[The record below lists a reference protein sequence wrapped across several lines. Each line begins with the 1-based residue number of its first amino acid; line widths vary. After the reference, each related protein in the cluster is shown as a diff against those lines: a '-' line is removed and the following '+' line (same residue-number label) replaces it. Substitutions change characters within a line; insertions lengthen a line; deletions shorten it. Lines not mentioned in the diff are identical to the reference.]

1 MKLKYKIL
9 ILLVVAVGIILLIR
23 LANSNFK
30 KQKISQVTISID
42 TQGGPELV
50 TEEEVLLL
58 VSQGYDSLTSR
69 TVGEIDLA
77 WIENITRT
85 NPYVQSVDAFIN
97 IDASLTVSILQRK
110 PVLRVFNSH
119 KQSFYIDT
127 EGALMPLN
135 QGGCSGLLVASGD
148 IDEKYYPSIKYSYF
162 DSINYDQAQLLSV
175 LNKLYLIATEIEADT
190 LLRDLISQVY
200 VTDKNN
206 FELIP
211 VIGDQNILFGDV
223 DEHRKKLK
231 NLRHFYEKGYSVT
244 NFSKYKTF
252 DIRFTNQVV
261 CTKKEEI

>member
-9 ILLVVAVGIILLIR
+9 ILLIVAISIIVLIR

-30 KQKISQVTISID
+30 KQKISQVTVSID

-77 WIENITRT
+77 WVENIAKT

-97 IDASLTVSILQRK
+97 IDASLTVSIVQRK
-110 PVLRVFNSH
+110 PILRVFNSH
-119 KQSFYIDT
+119 NQTFYIDT
-127 EGALMPLN
+127 EGAMMPLN
-135 QGGCSGLLVASGD
+135 KDGCPKLLVASGA
-148 IDEKYYPSIKYSYF
+148 IDERYYPSTKYSYF
-162 DSINYDQAQLLSV
+162 DSINYNQAQLLSV
-175 LNKLYLIATEIEADT
+175 LNKLYLISMEIERDT
-190 LLRDLISQVY
+190 LLSELISQVY

-211 VIGDQNILFGDV
+211 VIGNQNILLGDV

-231 NLRHFYEKGYSVT
+231 NLSHFYKEGYSVT
-244 NFSKYKTF
+244 NFMKYKTF